1 MHVFTLTGTKARP
14 KRDDQLQNIKLY
26 IHLSTIQ
33 APTVLLSSGVHER
46 HGARPLISQQQQ
58 QQCKCFVSVRT
69 KDLFQNL
76 MPIYRGLLHYGAF

>member
-26 IHLSTIQ
+26 INLSTIQ

-58 QQCKCFVSVRT
+58 QCKCFVCVRT

-76 MPIYRGLLHYGAF
+76 V